1 MTFIVDYDHLGTA
14 IAGRTF
20 GIGTLLT
27 VVPFTFELGV
37 SDISG
42 SSEQREMGKRYMEKA
57 ERYKISIA
65 PAINLR
71 EPDGGLLLHVGF

>member
-1 MTFIVDYDHLGTA
+1 MGGFFYALKPFAIFI
-14 IAGRTF
+14 
-20 GIGTLLT
+20 
-27 VVPFTFELGV
+27 V

-57 ERYKISIA
+57 ERYKIGIA